1 MGCTIGG
8 LGGCAN
14 GQGEFIR
21 EKRKESREKK
31 KESVL
36 PWCVLEVCL
45 VLRFDLV

>member
-21 EKRKESREKK
+21 EKRKERREKK
-31 KESVL
+31 GVGGSVVRSWGL
-36 PWCVLEVCL
+36 FGSEV
-45 VLRFDLV
+45 